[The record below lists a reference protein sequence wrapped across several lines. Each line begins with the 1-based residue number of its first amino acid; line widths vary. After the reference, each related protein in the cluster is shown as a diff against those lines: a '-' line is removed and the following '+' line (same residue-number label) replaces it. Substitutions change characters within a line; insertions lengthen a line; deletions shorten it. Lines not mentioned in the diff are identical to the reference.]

1 MLVVVG
7 RIVRAH
13 GIRGEVV
20 VDIRTD
26 EPAARFRAGVV
37 LRAGARSLTIR
48 SARAHADRLLVA
60 FAEIGDRNEA
70 EALRGAVLESDI
82 DPDERPDDSAEFYD
96 RHLVGLAVRDA
107 SGADCGTVTSVL
119 HLPAQDT
126 LVIDV
131 EGRDVLVPFVTAL
144 VPEVDLAGGYLQL
157 ADVPGLL
164 HLED

>member
-20 VDIRTD
+20 VDVRTD
-26 EPAARFRAGVV
+26 EPARRFEAGEI

-60 FAEIGDRNEA
+60 FAEIGNRDDA
-70 EALRGAVLESDI
+70 EALRGTVLESDI
-82 DPDERPDDSAEFYD
+82 DPDQLPDDSAEFYD
-96 RHLVGLAVRDA
+96 RHLVGLVVRDA
-107 SGADCGTVTSVL
+107 SGEDCGTVTNVL
-119 HLPAQDT
+119 HLPSQDT

-131 EGRDVLVPFVTAL
+131 DGREVLVPFVNAL
-144 VPEVDLAGGYLQL
+144 VPQVDLAGGYVRL

-164 HLED
+164 HPED